1 MASKQKHNKL
11 RNTGLLYEFL
21 IRQLT
26 IDVINKKG
34 NSKAVNIVKKYF
46 NENTELGKEFALYNV
61 LMNKKF
67 INDKKAGYFI
77 NEVIKSRNN
86 LNFTSLR
93 REKYNL
99 ISVIRET
106 YDINKFFSTKITN
119 YKIYASIYNLF
130 EHNDILK
137 PDRKTVIYFNLLE
150 YVTTK
155 PMAKNSSTINNI
167 MAEDKDLAIITY
179 KVLLEKF
186 NDKYTSLTGSQKNLL
201 KAYINNL
208 SNTHSLKEF
217 INTEK
222 PRLKNKLKKYS
233 TGVTDEVTKI
243 KLTEVINSFDKF
255 CRVDES
261 SKNVNDDVV
270 LQMMRY
276 YELTQELQNV

>member
-21 IRQLT
+21 IRQIT
-26 IDVINKKG
+26 IDVLNKKN

-67 INDKKAGYFI
+67 KNDKQAGYFI
-77 NEVIKSRNN
+77 NEVVKNRQT

-99 ISVIRET
+99 ISTVKES
-106 YDINKFFSTKITN
+106 YDINKFFSTKIKN
-119 YKIYASIYNLF
+119 YKIYASVYNLF
-130 EHNDILK
+130 EHSSELK
-137 PDRKTVIYFNLLE
+137 PDKKTVIYFNLLE
-150 YVTTK
+150 YITTK
-155 PMAKNSSTINNI
+155 PKVQKTSTVNDMIS
-167 MAEDKDLAIITY
+167 EDKDLSIITY

-186 NDKYTSLTGSQKNLL
+186 NDKYTSLSGGQKKLL

-217 INTEK
+217 ISVEK
-222 PRLKNKLKKYS
+222 PKLKKNLKKYS
-233 TGVTDEVTKI
+233 EVVTDEVTKI
-243 KLTEVINSFDKF
+243 KLSEVINSFDKF

-261 SKNVNDDVV
+261 SKNVGDDVV

-276 YELTQELQNV
+276 YELTQELANV

>member
-1 MASKQKHNKL
+1 MANKIKHNKL

-26 IDVINKKG
+26 IDVLNKKP

-67 INDKKAGYFI
+67 KNDKQAGFFI
-77 NEVIKSRNN
+77 NEVIKSRGS

-99 ISVIRET
+99 ISTIRET
-106 YDINKFFSTKITN
+106 YDINKFFSTKVKH
-119 YKIYASIYNLF
+119 YKIHASIYNLF
-130 EHNDILK
+130 EYQDVLK
-137 PDRKTVIYFNLLE
+137 PDKKTVIYFNLLE
-150 YVTTK
+150 YITTK
-155 PMAKNSSTINNI
+155 VSVQNVSAVNKM

-186 NDKYTSLTGSQKNLL
+186 NDKYTSLTGGQKNLL

-217 INTEK
+217 IDNEK
-222 PRLKNKLKKYS
+222 PKLKKSLKKYS
-233 TGVTDEVTKI
+233 SGVTDKVTKI
-243 KLTEVINSFDKF
+243 KLSEVISSFDKF
-255 CRVDES
+255 CRVDKS
-261 SKNVNDDVV
+261 SKNVNDNVV

-276 YELTQELQNV
+276 YELTQELRNA

>member
-1 MASKQKHNKL
+1 MASKIKHNKL
-11 RNTGLLYEFL
+11 RNTGLLYEFI

-26 IDVINKKG
+26 IDVLNKKP

-67 INDKKAGYFI
+67 KEDKQAGYFI
-77 NEVIKSRNN
+77 NEVIKSRSS

-99 ISVIRET
+99 ISAVREC
-106 YDINKFFSTKITN
+106 YDINKFFSTKIKN

-130 EHNDILK
+130 EHHDALK

-155 PMAKNSSTINNI
+155 EKVQNASAVNKM

-186 NDKYTSLTGSQKNLL
+186 NDKYTSLTGSQKKLL

-217 INTEK
+217 IDTEK
-222 PRLKNKLKKYS
+222 PKLKKSLKKYS
-233 TGVTDEVTKI
+233 NGVTDKVTKI
-243 KLTEVINSFDKF
+243 KLSEVISSFDKF

-261 SKNVNDDVV
+261 SKNVNDNVV

-276 YELTQELQNV
+276 YELTQELRNV